1 MYVSPYVAAA
11 CLARL
16 VTYVSCHYFHHV
28 CLLSCSI
35 TSTTCSY
42 CPAPLLPP
50 SVPTVLLITSTMCAY
65 CSEETWENLGNLTGR
80 TLMHFFL
87 GTGTAFCF
95 YDHFLSSVHCVVV
108 ARLCVLCVVPCP
120 ISSPVILAYLWVIA
134 VPNVWTLVSKKHLV
148 LNSKDADRQGQ
159 FSDGLD
165 CCVCQLSAIFGASW
179 ALILVCFAS

>member
-1 MYVSPYVAAA
+1 MLQSFSGLKLVS
-11 CLARL
+11 
-16 VTYVSCHYFHHV
+16 
-28 CLLSCSI
+28 
-35 TSTTCSY
+35 
-42 CPAPLLPP
+42 
-50 SVPTVLLITSTMCAY
+50 
-65 CSEETWENLGNLTGR
+65 ENL
-80 TLMHFFL
+80 FFRYMQFNS
-87 GTGTAFCF
+87 T
-95 YDHFLSSVHCVVV
+95 
-108 ARLCVLCVVPCP
+108 LCVLCVVPCP